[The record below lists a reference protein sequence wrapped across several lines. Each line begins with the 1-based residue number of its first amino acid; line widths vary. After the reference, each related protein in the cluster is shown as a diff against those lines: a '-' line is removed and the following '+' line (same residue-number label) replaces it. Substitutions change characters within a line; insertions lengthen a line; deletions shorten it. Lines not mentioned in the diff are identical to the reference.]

1 MHMRV
6 PPLYASLQ
14 RNPTGALLVLAQ
26 IAITLAVLCNAV
38 SIVTHA
44 IEWIDR
50 PAGFDTRD
58 TFVISVAALSKQF
71 NIASAEREDLTYLR
85 ALPEVAAATVTS
97 GRPLTNDGSS
107 TQLGRA
113 ADASGAQV
121 RTSMLPMDEQ
131 GLRTLGVPLV
141 AGRNFR
147 ADEVVPYSAAG
158 APQRSSEIIVTA
170 ALAHALFPHGQ
181 ALGGTVYEYP
191 NEPLTII
198 GISRDFM
205 GPQMGNPAY
214 NVFIEPAASGN
225 YGFYELLVRARPGRR
240 DAVLNIAKQHIAAA
254 HPDGAVEFSQTLAA
268 AQRDLDAGNR
278 NMAIFLAAVTAVMLA
293 VCCLGLFGLTAF
305 NVSSRTKQIG
315 VRRAVGARK
324 RDIVAYFLTES
335 ALILGGGALVG
346 SVLALALGQWLSAH
360 YGEPRL
366 DLPYVAASILTLW
379 VVGQLAA
386 WQPARR
392 AAAVPPSVATR
403 TV

>member
-1 MHMRV
+1 MKV

-14 RNPTGALLVLAQ
+14 RNPTGALLVLLQ

-38 SIVTHA
+38 SIVAHA
-44 IEWIDR
+44 IKWIDR

-58 TFVISVAALSKQF
+58 TFVISVASLAKQF
-71 NIASAEREDLTYLR
+71 NIASAEREDLAYLR
-85 ALPEVAAATVTS
+85 ALPDVAAATVTN
-97 GRPLTNDGSS
+97 GRPLTRDGTS
-107 TQLGRA
+107 TELGRDPEA
-113 ADASGAQV
+113 NGAQV
-121 RTSMLPMDEQ
+121 PTSMLPMDEQ
-131 GLRTLGVPLV
+131 GLRALDVPLV
-141 AGRNFR
+141 AGRDFR
-147 ADEVVPYSAAG
+147 ADEIVADSAA
-158 APQRSSEIIVTA
+158 APAPHGSEIIVTES
-170 ALAHALFPHGQ
+170 LAHALFPRGQ
-181 ALGGTVYEYP
+181 ALGGTVYEYK

-198 GISRDFM
+198 GITRDFM

-214 NVFIEPAASGN
+214 NVFLEPAASGD

-240 DAVLNIAKQHIAAA
+240 DAVLSVAKRHIAAA
-254 HPDGAVEFSQTLAA
+254 HPDGAVEFSQTLAE

-278 NMAIFLAAVTAVMLA
+278 NMAIFLSAVTAVMLA

-315 VRRAVGARK
+315 VRRAVGARR
-324 RDIVAYFLTES
+324 RDIVAYFLAES
-335 ALILGGGALVG
+335 ALILGAGAVLG
-346 SVLALALGQWLSAH
+346 SVLALALGQWLSDH

-366 DLPYVAASILTLW
+366 DLPYVAASILMLW
-379 VVGQLAA
+379 AVGQLAA